1 MTAEEKVSKQDI
13 ARIINRLA
21 VAISLLV
28 ALSLPVGC
36 CLVAYHH
43 RGDELSFAAKAKAA
57 ALDELIAAAP
67 DRWMSAEG
75 RLPALLARESVRSS
89 DEQIRVVDSRGAL
102 LAQAGELPPWP
113 QLTRSSA
120 LANAERVVGRV
131 EVSGSLRGVAF
142 SALLGGLFG
151 LLLGALVFVVIK
163 TAPLRALRRL
173 ADELFKQKE
182 QGEELL
188 ATLQQRERALRDSE
202 ARFKALHDASFG
214 GIAIHENG
222 VNIDCNQALAEL
234 SGYSVDE
241 LIGMDGMQLIAPE
254 WRELVRRRT
263 ASDYRQAYEIEGL
276 RRDGTRCPLVVQGKS
291 IPYRGRMVRVSEFR
305 DISELKRSVEA
316 LRASEENL
324 AITLHSIGDAV
335 IATDA
340 DGRVTRMNP
349 TAERLTGWTY
359 GEARGRPLPEVLRLV
374 DADTRQSVD
383 SPVQRVMECGE
394 VVGLASHIVLIARD
408 GNEYR
413 IADSAAPIRNARAE
427 VVGVVLV
434 FSDVT
439 EKYRTEE
446 ALHEAQA
453 ILRAAMDQTPAGIAI
468 ANASDGALRYLNDAG
483 LSIHGEDRLSVAGGL
498 ALDQFLASRSLFDL
512 DGHPLERSE
521 IPLARAIRLGETGV
535 REFAIR
541 RADGGEHIVMSRA
554 APIRNVRGEV
564 VAGISVFLDITERK
578 SAEEKIK
585 SLAFYDQ
592 LTGLPNRRLLFDRL
606 EQALA
611 SRSRHHRQ
619 GALLFID
626 LDNFKALNDAFGHD
640 VGDLLL
646 QQVSQRLLAC
656 VREGDT
662 VARIGGDEFVVMLG
676 GLSAIDAEAAS
687 QAEIV
692 GRKILAAIGQRC
704 QIAHATYQGS
714 ASIGVA
720 LFENQV
726 SVSEL
731 LKRADLAMYQA
742 KGLGRN
748 ALCFFDPEMQAMVHA
763 RTALEADLR
772 EAIRQEQFVL
782 HYQPLVDSSG
792 ALVGAEAL
800 LRWQH
805 PRRGL
810 VAPGEFIPLA
820 EDTGLILPLGQWVL
834 ESVCR
839 QLSAWSAR
847 PETARLV
854 VSVNVSARQFRHQD
868 FVSRVLAALACSGA
882 NPCRLKLELTESLL
896 VEDIDDV
903 VAKMGALQARGVGFS
918 LDDFGTG
925 YSSLSYLRRLPI
937 DQLKID
943 RSFVGELLTN
953 ANDEAI
959 VRTIVALGQS
969 LALTVIAE
977 GVENE
982 AQKNR
987 LASIGCHCYQGDYFG
1002 RPLLLESFERLLWP
1016 ATEGVS
1022 AAAVADHGFY
1032 CSGTMK
1038 YETAVIPAEVTEGN
1052 VPRR

>member
-1 MTAEEKVSKQDI
+1 MSKRKSYGQATREVVSLTGAQKVNRQDL
-13 ARIINRLA
+13 ARVINRLA

-28 ALSLPVGC
+28 GFSLPLGY

-43 RGDELSFAAKAKAA
+43 RGDELSFAARVKAA

-67 DRWMSAEG
+67 DRWKLAEG
-75 RLPALLARESVRSS
+75 HLSALLASTPLRSS
-89 DEQIRVVDSRGAL
+89 DEQIRVIDSRGVV
-102 LAQAGELPPWP
+102 LAQAGDLPLWP
-113 QLTRSSA
+113 LLTRSNVLVDA
-120 LANAERVVGRV
+120 GRVVARV

-142 SALLGGLFG
+142 GAVLGGLLG
-151 LLLGALVFVVIK
+151 LLLGVLVFVVIRIL
-163 TAPLRALRRL
+163 PLRALARL
-173 ADELFKQKE
+173 TDALFAERE
-182 QGEELL
+182 QGVALL
-188 ATLQQRERALRDSE
+188 ASLQQRERAWRDSE

-276 RRDGTRCPLVVQGKS
+276 RRDGRRCPLVVQGKS

-305 DISELKRSVEA
+305 DISELRRSVEA

-340 DGRVTRMNP
+340 QGRVTRMNP

-359 GEARGRPLPEVLRLV
+359 GEARGRPLSEVLRIV

-394 VVGLASHIVLIARD
+394 VVGLADHTALLARD
-408 GNEYR
+408 GSEYR
-413 IADSAAPIRNARAE
+413 IADSAAPIRNARGE
-427 VVGVVLV
+427 IVGVVLV

-439 EKYRTEE
+439 EKYLTE
-446 ALHEAQA
+446 AKLHETQA

-468 ANASDGALRYLNDAG
+468 ADAPDGALRYMNDAG
-483 LSIHGEDRLSVAGGL
+483 LSIGGAGWQRAVAGQ
-498 ALDQFLASRSLFDL
+498 AARDFLASLPLFDL
-512 DGHPLERSE
+512 DGRPLGCDEV
-521 IPLARAIRLGETGV
+521 PLARAARLGESGS
-535 REFAIR
+535 REFKIR
-541 RADGGEHIVMSRA
+541 RADGDERIVASRA
-554 APIRNVRGEV
+554 APIRNAQGKV
-564 VAGISVFLDITERK
+564 VAGISVFMDVTESKR
-578 SAEEKIK
+578 AEDRIK
-585 SLAFYDQ
+585 NLAFYDQ
-592 LTGLPNRRLLFDRL
+592 LTGLPNRRLFFDRL
-606 EQALA
+606 ERALA
-611 SRSRHHRQ
+611 SRSRHPRQ

-626 LDNFKALNDAFGHD
+626 LDNFKALNDALGHD

-646 QQVSQRLLAC
+646 QQVGQRLLAC
-656 VREGDT
+656 VREGDS
-662 VARIGGDEFVVMLG
+662 VARIGGDEFVVMLS

-692 GRKILAAIGQRC
+692 GRKILAAINQRC
-704 QIAHATYQGS
+704 EIALATYQGS

-720 LFENQV
+720 LFESRVN
-726 SVSEL
+726 VSEL

-742 KGLGRN
+742 KASGRN
-748 ALCFFDPEMQAMVHA
+748 ALCFFDPKMQAMVHA

-782 HYQPLVDSSG
+782 HYQPLVAASG
-792 ALVGAEAL
+792 DLVGAEAL

-820 EDTGLILPLGQWVL
+820 EETGLILPLGQWVL

-839 QLSAWSAR
+839 QLAAWSAR

-854 VSVNVSARQFRHQD
+854 VSVNVSARQFHHED
-868 FVSRVLAALACSGA
+868 FVSRVLAALEDGDAD
-882 NPCRLKLELTESLL
+882 PRRLKLELTESLL
-896 VEDIDDV
+896 VDDMEDVI
-903 VAKMGALQARGVGFS
+903 AKMSVLQARGVGFS

-925 YSSLSYLRRLPI
+925 YSSLSYLKRLPI

-943 RSFVGELLTN
+943 RSFVSELLTD

-959 VRTIVALGQS
+959 VRTVVALGQS
-969 LALTVIAE
+969 LGLAVVAE
-977 GVENE
+977 GVEHA
-982 AQKNR
+982 AQQER
-987 LASIGCHCYQGDYFG
+987 LASLGCHCYQGYYFG
-1002 RPLLLESFERLLWP
+1002 RPLPIECFEQRWRDALV
-1016 ATEGVS
+1016 E
-1022 AAAVADHGFY
+1022 AAAAPV
-1032 CSGTMK
+1032 
-1038 YETAVIPAEVTEGN
+1038 
-1052 VPRR
+1052 